1 MVCFLFVTLVIMLNI
16 LIAQLIDTYQ
26 NVQADAQR
34 GLEVNRAWNVARVE
48 LNSWFHGQVKIS
60 CILKI
65 QQDMRFSR
73 LTNSCTDVN

>member
-1 MVCFLFVTLVIMLNI
+1 MECRQSRAEQLVSWPGKI
-16 LIAQLIDTYQ
+16 TYQ